1 MKTLQVK
8 HLIKKYGDHEVL
20 NIPALELQQG
30 NYWIKGPNGSGKSTF
45 LKALAGL
52 VPLKGN
58 IILNEQI
65 SMHKAPVAYRAAIN
79 HAAAEPAYPSFL
91 SGQELVNFY
100 LKVKNGTVQQVNEIK
115 SILGIDHYLDNPCGS
130 YSSGM
135 LKKLSL
141 LLAFTGNSEWILL
154 DEPFTTLDVSAQ
166 NALQHLIHSTKN
178 KGFIFTSHHDISPT
192 GISLSGIYHV
202 QNKTIVIEPG
212 K

>member
-8 HLIKKYGDHEVL
+8 HLVKRYGNHEVL
-20 NIPALELQQG
+20 NIPALELRQG

-52 VPLKGN
+52 IPFTGN
-58 IILNEQI
+58 IILNGQI
-65 SMHKAPVAYRAAIN
+65 SIHKAPVAYRMTLS
-79 HAAAEPAYPSFL
+79 HAPAEPAYPSFL

-100 LKVKNGTVQQVNEIK
+100 LKVKNGTLKQVNEIK
-115 SILGIDHYLDNPCGS
+115 SILGIDHYLDNPTGS

-141 LLAFTGNSEWILL
+141 LLAFTGNSQWILL
-154 DEPFTTLDVSAQ
+154 DEPFTTLDTATQ
-166 NALQHLIHSTKN
+166 NALQHLIYSTKN
-178 KGFIFTSHHDISPT
+178 KGFIFTSHHDISPAD
-192 GISLSGIYHV
+192 ISLSGIYHV
-202 QNKTIVIEPG
+202 QNNTIVIEPS

>member
-1 MKTLQVK
+1 MKTLQIK
-8 HLIKKYGDHEVL
+8 HLVKRYGNHEVL
-20 NIPALELQQG
+20 NIPDLELRQG

-45 LKALAGL
+45 LKVLAGL
-52 VPLKGN
+52 IPFKGN

-65 SMHKAPVAYRAAIN
+65 AIHNAPVAYRMAIS
-79 HAAAEPAYPSFL
+79 HAPAEPAYPSFL
-91 SGQELVNFY
+91 SGQELVGFY
-100 LKVKNGTVQQVNEIK
+100 LKVKNGTPGQVNEIK
-115 SILGIDHYLDNPCGS
+115 SALGIDHYLDNPCGS

-154 DEPFTTLDVSAQ
+154 DEPFTTLDTAAQ

-178 KGFIFTSHHDISPT
+178 KGFIFTSHHDISPAD
-192 GISLSGIYHV
+192 ISLSGVYHV
-202 QNKTIVIEPG
+202 QNKNIIIEPG

>member
-8 HLIKKYGDHEVL
+8 HVVKKYGDHEIL
-20 NIPALELQQG
+20 NIPALELRMG
-30 NYWIKGPNGSGKSTF
+30 NYWLKGPNGSGKSTL
-45 LKALAGL
+45 LKVLAGL
-52 VPLKGN
+52 IPFKGN
-58 IILNEQI
+58 IILNEKI
-65 SMHKAPVAYRAAIN
+65 SIHKAPVAYRAAIS
-79 HAAAEPAYPSFL
+79 HAPAEPAYPSFL

-100 LKVKNGTVQQVNEIK
+100 LKVKNGNALQVNEIK
-115 SILGIDHYLDNPCGS
+115 SILGIDHYLDNPTGS

-141 LLAFTGNSEWILL
+141 LLAFIGCSEWILL

-178 KGFIFTSHHDISPT
+178 KGFIFTSHHNISPAD
-192 GISLSGIYHV
+192 ISLSGVYHV